1 MKPQNFSGDSSLIHE
16 SKRTIGEKF
25 RQVYEKAIVSMI
37 GNEIP
42 MRSRSDRDYK
52 CRYDRLFSREIERQK
67 GNLEIWCG
75 RSYKNYDVLGVMES
89 HLSLIRSILM
99 IFHGGSMILL
109 CDK

>member
-67 GNLEIWCG
+67 GNWRYGVEDPI
-75 RSYKNYDVLGVMES
+75 RTMMFLGSWS
-89 HLSLIRSILM
+89 HT
-99 IFHGGSMILL
+99 
-109 CDK
+109 